1 MIIEDTFTYHPP
13 TPGQTKKYEEI
24 RNGAKKFAYTI
35 LAKCPES
42 AEKTIALR
50 RLQECVMFANASI
63 AINE

>member
-24 RNGAKKFAYTI
+24 RDKAKEFAYI
-35 LAKCPES
+35 LWGQCPES